1 MENFNIRRF
10 GKVLQLTLITSRREY
25 LNMNIG
31 FFIAY
36 VLCTCFILINDV
48 YTMETIEWEI
58 ENIYDFLY
66 PIYLCVGG
74 CFIFNNMKTKE
85 NRISFI
91 MLPATNLEKYL
102 ARYIY
107 VSVFWFLIGFVTLCL
122 ANLVS
127 MPLSLAFRNG
137 MLPCLIPDI
146 LRYLFEFNKDSIVQ
160 TGLPLMWT
168 AVILGVFWYHTLTIL
183 CGTIYRRNQVVFTW
197 ITTFIL
203 IFIAS
208 IIFIA
213 VIIHITTGNVHINMH
228 NSLYDW
234 EDQRYFINT
243 WSTVMIILFSVLII
257 VNYILSYVIFR
268 RMQAVN
274 NKWINL

>member
-10 GKVLQLTLITSRREY
+10 GKTLQLTLIKSRREY

-36 VLCTCFILINDV
+36 VLYSCFILLFEDTNDV
-48 YTMETIEWEI
+48 YIMEIIKWQIVHT
-58 ENIYDFLY
+58 YAVFY
-66 PIYLCVGG
+66 SIYLCVGG
-74 CFIFNNMKTKE
+74 CLIFNNMKTKE

-91 MLPATNLEKYL
+91 MLPASNLEKYL

-107 VSVFWFLIGFVTLCL
+107 VSVFWFLIGIVTFCI

-127 MPLSLAFRNG
+127 MPLSLAFRNS

-160 TGLPLMWT
+160 MGLPLMWT
-168 AVILGVFWYHTLTIL
+168 AVIMGIFWYHTFTVL

-197 ITTFIL
+197 LTTFIL
-203 IFIAS
+203 IFIFLCISVA
-208 IIFIA
+208 A
-213 VIIHITTGNVHINMH
+213 DIHITIDNG
-228 NSLYDW
+228 LYDW
-234 EDQRYFINT
+234 EDQRHFINL
-243 WSTVMIILFSVLII
+243 WSTIMIIVFSVLI
-257 VNYILSYVIFR
+257 VLNYYLSYVIFR
-268 RMQAVN
+268 RMQVVN